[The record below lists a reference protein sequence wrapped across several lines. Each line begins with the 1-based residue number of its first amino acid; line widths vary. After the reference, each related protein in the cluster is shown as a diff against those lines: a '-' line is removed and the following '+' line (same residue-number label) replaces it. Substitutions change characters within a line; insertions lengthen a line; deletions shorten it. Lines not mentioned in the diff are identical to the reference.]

1 MRAHQD
7 IDRAPLE
14 IRKGLFLLGGAPE
27 AAEEVDAQR
36 KVLEPLREIV
46 VVLLSQY
53 GGRHEEDDLI
63 ALLYHLKGRAERNL
77 GLAVAHVSADQAVHD
92 SSLFEVRLDIRNCLQ
107 LISGL
112 RVGKELFKLGLPH
125 RIRPVAVTFFLEPR
139 RVEGHQF
146 LCDFTDGALNPRLG
160 LAPLRTPEAV

>member
-1 MRAHQD
+1 MGAHQD
-7 IDRAPLE
+7 VDRAPFE
-14 IRKGLFLLGGAPE
+14 IRQGLFLLGGAPE

-53 GGRHEEDDLI
+53 GGRHKEDDLI

-125 RIRPVAVTFFLEPR
+125 RIRSVAVTFFLEPR
-139 RVEGHQF
+139 RVESHQF

-160 LAPLRTPEAV
+160 LVPLRTPEAV